1 MYYIGLYVI
10 TAVKRTVLGVTEF
23 RITNLVKEDQ
33 WVRLKLANKGEGLVF
48 TAVRKVLVVE
58 D

>member
-1 MYYIGLYVI
+1 MI

-23 RITNLVKEDQ
+23 RITNLLKEDQ